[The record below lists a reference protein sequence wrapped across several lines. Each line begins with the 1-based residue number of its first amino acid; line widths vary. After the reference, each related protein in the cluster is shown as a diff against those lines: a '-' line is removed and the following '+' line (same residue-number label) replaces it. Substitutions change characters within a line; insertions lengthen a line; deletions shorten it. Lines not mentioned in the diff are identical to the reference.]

1 MTATDASAWAMAPC
15 VPGAGFASACA
26 IANHIAPMMTH
37 LSSVQLRVM
46 YGVCAR
52 VGTGEGKANGMV
64 PTTAHINSM
73 CVSRCI
79 SVHQCQCARIPMD
92 ERMCEKMW
100 AVARMT
106 GMVITATSGARA

>member
-15 VPGAGFASACA
+15 VPGAGFASASA

-37 LSSVQLRVM
+37 LSSVQMRVM

-52 VGTGEGKANGMV
+52 ACT
-64 PTTAHINSM
+64 
-73 CVSRCI
+73 
-79 SVHQCQCARIPMD
+79 
-92 ERMCEKMW
+92 KMR
-100 AVARMT
+100 AVARMM